1 MFRAIFQDDADKAKA
16 KVEIPALAVGTSNNG
31 RMSKE
36 STIKAIEAKLKALES
51 NADDLVINQGTDSGI
66 PLIQRYQYNK
76 NNGIGGAAGT
86 STNNLRKFHSRPYQR
101 NQRRPRR

>member
-1 MFRAIFQDDADKAKA
+1 MFPQDEADKPKS

-51 NADDLVINQGTDSGI
+51 NADDLVINQGTDNGI
-66 PLIQRYQYNK
+66 PLIQRYQYNR
-76 NNGIGGAAGT
+76 NNASGNSTGT
-86 STNNLRKFHSRPYQR
+86 SSTNIRKFHSRPYQR